1 MRGEGCSFLG
11 CDGDGGNHGLTSI
24 DPREGDG
31 DTVVVV
37 VELDNTFVGLSIVSL
52 CPDVEVTDDGAG
64 TDDGAVAV
72 DAVADGTDA
81 DIVGRSVRGALHRKQ
96 NLLAASFGVPQ
107 LGQFF

>member
-1 MRGEGCSFLG
+1 MGNEAPVKAAETCSVAAA
-11 CDGDGGNHGLTSI
+11 GD
-24 DPREGDG
+24 
-31 DTVVVV
+31 
-37 VELDNTFVGLSIVSL
+37 
-52 CPDVEVTDDGAG
+52 A
-64 TDDGAVAV
+64 DDGAVAV